1 MDESGHGSGESGTAG
16 PRPPRRIRPR
26 RARTGLA
33 LTAAVVVAAA
43 GAATGLAGCSG
54 GGPSGIGTAAVGYA
68 TVSQVVQASA
78 NILPKAQVTLTA
90 PTGGNLATLN
100 VQDGQRVTAGQVL
113 GVISSPTAQQQLSE
127 AKQALAQAPASSSGV
142 SDTSAGFTSAAA
154 LDQQSADSA
163 FTKAS
168 SEAAKIPDASLRAA
182 LQAEINAAKTSF
194 SAAMDSVNAAVSAFQ
209 QGLGSASQVLDALG
223 QTARTQDQAAVNA
236 AQAAVNALTIV
247 APISGTV
254 SLGNGQASSS
264 GVSASEI
271 SALLA
276 AASSSGASGLSG
288 SSGSSLGSLSSGSG
302 SGSGSTG
309 TTIAAGAPVGSGGTL
324 FTVTDASALSVTAQ
338 VDETDVLTVHPGVAA
353 TIQLNAVPGATYQ
366 GTVTSVDPTATTSS
380 QGSVTY
386 TVRLSLGAGRL
397 QDGAKAPSPLP
408 GMSAIADLDVL
419 TAKHALS
426 VPSSALVINGQT
438 TSVWVL
444 TSGVAHLRQIT
455 LGAQGDTA
463 VQVVSGLT
471 AGQRIVVSG
480 ADKVTDGEQLG

>member
-1 MDESGHGSGESGTAG
+1 VDESGHGSGESDAAG
-16 PRPPRRIRPR
+16 PRLPRRIRLR
-26 RARTGLA
+26 RARSGLA
-33 LTAAVVVAAA
+33 LTAAIVVAAG

-90 PTGGNLATLN
+90 PTGGTLATLS
-100 VQDGQRVTAGQVL
+100 VQDGQRVKAGQVL
-113 GVISSPTAQQQLSE
+113 GVISSPTAQQQLAE
-127 AKQALAQAPASSSGV
+127 AKQALAQAPSSSSSGV
-142 SDTSAGFTSAAA
+142 SDTAAGFTSAASA
-154 LDQQSADSA
+154 DQQSAESA
-163 FTKAS
+163 FAKAS
-168 SEAAKIPDASLRAA
+168 SAAGKITDATLRAA
-182 LQAEINAAKTSF
+182 LLAEINAAKSSF

-223 QTARTQDQAAVNA
+223 QTTRTQDQAAVNA

-288 SSGSSLGSLSSGSG
+288 SSSSSLGSLSSGS

-309 TTIAAGAPVGSGGTL
+309 ATIAAGAPVGSGGTL
-324 FTVTDASALSVTAQ
+324 FTVTDGSALSVTSQ
-338 VDETDVLTVHPGVAA
+338 VDETDVLDVHPGVTA

-386 TVRLSLGAGRL
+386 TVRLSLGGGQL
-397 QDGAKAPSPLP
+397 QDGAKAPAPLP

-419 TAKHALS
+419 TAEHALS
-426 VPSSALVINGQT
+426 IPSSALVINGQT

-444 TSGVAHLRQIT
+444 TNGVAHLRRIT

-463 VQVVSGLT
+463 VQVVSGLA
-471 AGQRIVVSG
+471 AGQRVVVSG

>member
-1 MDESGHGSGESGTAG
+1 MDESGHGSGESDTAG
-16 PRPPRRIRPR
+16 PRPPRRIRLR
-26 RARTGLA
+26 RARFGLA
-33 LTAAVVVAAA
+33 LTAAIVVAAG

-90 PTGGNLATLN
+90 PTGGTLATLS
-100 VQDGQRVTAGQVL
+100 VQDGQRVKAGQVL
-113 GVISSPTAQQQLSE
+113 GVISSPTAQQQLAE
-127 AKQALAQAPASSSGV
+127 AKQALAQAPSSSSGV
-142 SDTSAGFTSAAA
+142 SDTSAGFTAAA
-154 LDQQSADSA
+154 AQDQQSADSA
-163 FTKAS
+163 FAKAS
-168 SEAAKIPDASLRAA
+168 AEAGKIPDATLRAA
-182 LQAEINAAKTSF
+182 LLAEINAAKSSF

-223 QTARTQDQAAVNA
+223 QTTRTQDQAAVNA

-288 SSGSSLGSLSSGSG
+288 SSTSSLGSLSSGS

-309 TTIAAGAPVGSGGTL
+309 AMIAAGAPVGSGGTM
-324 FTVTDASALSVTAQ
+324 FTVTDGSALSVTAQ
-338 VDETDVLTVHPGVAA
+338 VDETDVLNVHPGVTAA
-353 TIQLNAVPGATYQ
+353 IQLNAVPGATYQ

-386 TVRLSLGAGRL
+386 TVRLSLGGGQL

-426 VPSSALVINGQT
+426 IPSSALVINGQT

-444 TSGVAHLRQIT
+444 TNGVAHLRRIT

-471 AGQRIVVSG
+471 AGQRVVVSG